1 MLINW
6 LHSFLGLG
14 GLIALAWLFSEDRKG
29 VAWKWVFTALAIQIG
44 LALIILNVPIIWSA
58 LGFLSKGVAALEQA
72 ARDGSAF
79 VFGYVGGGPAP
90 FPLPGDGTSVVV
102 AFQILPIVI
111 VTSALAA
118 LLWHWKVLPTL
129 IHWLSAALRK
139 SLGISGGAGLGAASN
154 LFFGVVEAPLFIR
167 GVLKSLSR
175 ADLFMVMT
183 AGLATVSGVVL
194 VLYATILEPI
204 VPGATSHIIT
214 ASVISLPAALLI
226 ARVMVPGI
234 ASDETLND
242 DMSGL
247 SYNSSMDAIV
257 QGTMDGLKL
266 FLAII
271 AILIVVFA
279 FVSLAN
285 QMLGV
290 FPEFGGTTLT
300 VDRIFG
306 WVFSPLVILFGI
318 PPSEALVAG
327 QLMGTKAVLN
337 EFVAYQALAGLEPE
351 LLSTRSTLIMT
362 YALCGF
368 ANLASVGMLVSVI
381 ATLAPDRKND
391 ALALGMKAWL
401 AGNLAT
407 GMTGAVIG
415 LIS

>member
-6 LHSFLGLG
+6 LHSLSGLG

-44 LALIILNVPIIWSA
+44 LALIILNVPIIWSV

-129 IHWLSAALRK
+129 ILWLSAALRK

-226 ARVMVPGI
+226 ARVMVPSV
-234 ASDETLND
+234 ASTETLND
-242 DMSGL
+242 DMSTL
-247 SYNSSMDAIV
+247 SYDSSMDAIV

-285 QMLGV
+285 QMLGI
-290 FPEFGGTTLT
+290 FPDVRGTTLT

-381 ATLAPDRKND
+381 ATLAPDRKSD
-391 ALALGMKAWL
+391 ALGLGMKAWL

-415 LIS
+415 LVG